1 MGIAR
6 IGDVI
11 GRCDLLEQVRHDGKL
26 DLSSMLAAPVDGM
39 RRWAGGRNPRP
50 DARQAI
56 DDAWV
61 DTAVATAA
69 AGRPFAL
76 EADVVNEDLT
86 LGARLAGELAAQKIS
101 VQEDAPISIR
111 LRGVAGQS
119 FGAFAVRGMQM
130 TLDGLANDFVGK
142 GLSGGELV
150 LRARGRAARESEKH
164 VILGNVALYGATS
177 GSLFAAGRAG
187 ERFAVRNSGALA
199 IVEGVGDHGCE
210 YMTGGVV
217 VVLGDTGWNF
227 GAGMTGG
234 SAWVFDEDGQFLS
247 DKLYHADF
255 LQPEPYLTLDDVS
268 QEGLRSLIELHVQR
282 TGSSRAQWMLAH
294 WEEAAPRFVRLIP
307 KQNLA
312 A

>member
-1 MGIAR
+1 
-6 IGDVI
+6 
-11 GRCDLLEQVRHDGKL
+11 
-26 DLSSMLAAPVDGM
+26 
-39 RRWAGGRNPRP
+39 
-50 DARQAI
+50 
-56 DDAWV
+56 
-61 DTAVATAA
+61 
-69 AGRPFAL
+69 
-76 EADVVNEDLT
+76 
-86 LGARLAGELAAQKIS
+86 
-101 VQEDAPISIR
+101 
-111 LRGVAGQS
+111 
-119 FGAFAVRGMQM
+119 
-130 TLDGLANDFVGK
+130 
-142 GLSGGELV
+142 V